1 MKHPRLSP
9 GRRASVEPSKAGTS
23 QPPPHPSPGVRG
35 GGGQHQ
41 VNRCLEPRRVLI
53 TCLCAMV
60 HLGAED
66 TAGGAGREAEGFP
79 LFHFFF

>member
-1 MKHPRLSP
+1 M
-9 GRRASVEPSKAGTS
+9 
-23 QPPPHPSPGVRG
+23 
-35 GGGQHQ
+35 
-41 VNRCLEPRRVLI
+41 LI

-79 LFHFFF
+79 LFHFFFKAWEETGEGWVRGEER